1 MSKIVYSCGTIQ
13 RLSAPCPAACIGCCA
28 PDNADMPLAPTTQIF
43 SNTATQLSAW
53 AHAIAPAGSA
63 AFDAL
68 AWVSLA
74 FYLLFAVVAL
84 NYALKAWAEKAMAPP
99 HRWCCTCLCAT
110 RLTTQAKAR
119 SGSLWPSPS
128 ICRCQSSAWAW
139 PMRCTAALSLCVACI
154 SKPPAAPTPPVRISK
169 LTVGALTTSPDKT
182 SAIAQNPL
190 QALPH

>member
-84 NYALKAWAEKAMAPP
+84 NYALKAWAEKAMLVGIA
-99 HRWCCTCLCAT
+99 
-110 RLTTQAKAR
+110 
-119 SGSLWPSPS
+119 GG
-128 ICRCQSSAWAW
+128 
-139 PMRCTAALSLCVACI
+139 TAASLVLYLSLRH
-154 SKPPAAPTPPVRISK
+154 TPDY
-169 LTVGALTTSPDKT
+169 TGEGALWKFVALS
-182 SAIAQNPL
+182 QYLPL
-190 QALPH
+190 PVISLGLAYALYRCVKSLRGVHK